1 MSYLYNPLAQLPV
14 LYTVT
19 ELMIPYL
26 KFTADMQQ
34 YYLHGITTSVQ
45 ESTKFTPFFLMED
58 KQNFPW
64 K

>member
-26 KFTADMQQ
+26 KFTADMQKL
-34 YYLHGITTSVQ
+34 YNGNS
-45 ESTKFTPFFLMED
+45 S
-58 KQNFPW
+58 
-64 K
+64 